1 MQARQLP
8 NRDYLALKDATRD
21 LIKACGGVT
30 RAALVT
36 RVAESQ
42 LSRASSDHETQFL
55 PIDVVADLE
64 EECGQAIVTGALA
77 ALQHLSVTT
86 RPRSVRV
93 SDHVRCVGEV
103 AREFADFVQVQTSA
117 AADGV
122 VDGRES
128 AAVLSAIDDLMRVLS
143 EAAEL
148 HRENLKS
155 PDLREVS

>member
-8 NRDYLALKDATRD
+8 NRDYLALKSATRA

-77 ALQHLSVTT
+77 ALQHLSVTS

-93 SDHVRCVGEV
+93 SDHVRCIGEV
-103 AREFADFVQVQTSA
+103 SREFAEFVQVQSNA

-122 VDGRES
+122 VDRKES
-128 AAVLSAIDDLMRVLS
+128 AAALDAIEHVMRALA
-143 EAAEL
+143 EAADL
-148 HRENLKS
+148 HRTNLKS